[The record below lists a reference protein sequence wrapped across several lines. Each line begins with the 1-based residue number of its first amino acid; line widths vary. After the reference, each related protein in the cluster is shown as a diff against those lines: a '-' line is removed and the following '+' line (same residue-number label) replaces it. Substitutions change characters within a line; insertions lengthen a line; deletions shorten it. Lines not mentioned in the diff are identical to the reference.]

1 MIVFLQRMVKFVGET
16 VFPMRKYLILIAFVL
31 CSVTLYAQVD
41 TVRLGYSVQGSVVD
55 ATTGRSMEAVHVSV
69 PGRHFAT
76 VTNADGDFVLKSDK
90 PVSEVVFSYL
100 GYRTLRQRPT
110 GGPMR
115 VRLIPESL
123 TLDEASIIT
132 GDPYEIV
139 RTAVENVPET
149 FGRNPELLECFYRET
164 VQKRNRYIY
173 VSEAVSRMYKTG
185 YNDMSVYRDRTA
197 LEKSRVLLSQ
207 RKADTL
213 SVKVQGGPTQAMVF
227 DVVKNQEILFDRDE
241 FSHYSL
247 EMGMPTYI
255 GDRLQ
260 FVVHFRPSSTVDWA
274 LYYGTLYID
283 RELLTFTRIEMSLD
297 MSDVGKATRMMVVR
311 KPLSLRLMPKELS
324 IVINYSLKDGKSRLE
339 YFRSTMRFNCDWRKR
354 LFATAYTAV
363 NELVVTD
370 VREPAVPIERA
381 DMFRTSDILSDKAAE
396 FLDPDFWKDYNI
408 IEPTESLEHAVER
421 LRRGR

>member
-1 MIVFLQRMVKFVGET
+1 
-16 VFPMRKYLILIAFVL
+16 MRKYLISIVFVF
-31 CSVTLYAQVD
+31 CSVALYGQVD
-41 TVRLGYSVQGSVVD
+41 TVRLGYSVQGNVVD
-55 ATTGRSMEAVHVSV
+55 ATTGRPMESVHVSV
-69 PGRHFAT
+69 PSRHFAT
-76 VTNADGDFVLKSDK
+76 VTNADGDFTIKSDS
-90 PVSEVVFSYL
+90 PVSEVVFSFM
-100 GYRTLRQRPT
+100 GYRTVRQRPS

-115 VRLIPESL
+115 IRMVPESMPL
-123 TLDEASIIT
+123 HEASIVT
-132 GDPYEIV
+132 GDPLEIV
-139 RTAVENVPET
+139 RAAIENIPDR
-149 FGRNPELLECFYRET
+149 FSRNPELLECFYRET
-164 VQKRNRYIY
+164 VRKRNRYIY

-185 YNDMSVYRDRTA
+185 YDGTIYRDRTA

-213 SVKVQGGPTQAMVF
+213 SVKVQGGPTQAVTF
-227 DVVKNQEILFDRDE
+227 DVVKNSEILFNKDE
-241 FSHYSL
+241 LDLYQF

-260 FVVHFRPSSTVDWA
+260 FVIHFRPGYRQVEWA

-283 RELLTFTRIEMSLD
+283 RELLSFSRIEMSLD
-297 MSDVGKATRMMVVR
+297 MSDVGKATQMMVVR
-311 KPLSLRLMPKELS
+311 KPLTLRLTPRELS
-324 IVINYSLKDGKSRLE
+324 IVINYRLQDGKSRLS

-370 VREPAVPIERA
+370 VREPAVPIARA
-381 DMFRTSDILSDKAAE
+381 DAFRSVDILSDKAAE

-408 IEPTESLEHAVER
+408 IEPTESLENAIGR